1 MRRTQIMRLR
11 VIRGQTERAEGRHLV
26 AVVVGE
32 CGHGFSRAADLRAQS
47 SVHLRQ
53 RTAHPVA
60 AADAAPGAPGTA

>member
-1 MRRTQIMRLR
+1 MRLR
-11 VIRGQTERAEGRHLV
+11 IIRGTERAEGRHLV

-32 CGHGFSRAADLRAQS
+32 GGHGFSRAADLRAQS

-60 AADAAPGAPGTA
+60 AADAAPGAPGAPGTA